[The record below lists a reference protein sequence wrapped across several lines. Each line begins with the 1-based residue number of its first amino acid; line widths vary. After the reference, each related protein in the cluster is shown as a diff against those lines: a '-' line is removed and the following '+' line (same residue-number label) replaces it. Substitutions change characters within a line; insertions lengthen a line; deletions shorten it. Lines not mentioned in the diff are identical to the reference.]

1 MIRAYD
7 HLNWALLH
15 FLDLLDCE
23 TCPLGCTDLQSLAF
37 AALCSVN
44 STACCIASVL
54 QLSVTCN

>member
-54 QLSVTCN
+54 